1 MTALANSRSN
11 YRLMTLKDGVKSTSY
26 PFIIPEPGI
35 YQIIT
40 DMGFST
46 TIDPSQ
52 TPYSCLDNDTIH
64 LMDGNICTDQYIV
77 SQGTRVD
84 NNCFNITGSM
94 GASSISFSVIDH
106 EGKIYIYCPSLK
118 FHN

>member
-46 TIDPSQ
+46 TIDPFDRD
-52 TPYSCLDNDTIH
+52 LTILH
-64 LMDGNICTDQYIV
+64 DFD
-77 SQGTRVD
+77 
-84 NNCFNITGSM
+84 
-94 GASSISFSVIDH
+94 SSWEPFALQISVFFAEFRNMCVVFM
-106 EGKIYIYCPSLK
+106 LVL
-118 FHN
+118 F